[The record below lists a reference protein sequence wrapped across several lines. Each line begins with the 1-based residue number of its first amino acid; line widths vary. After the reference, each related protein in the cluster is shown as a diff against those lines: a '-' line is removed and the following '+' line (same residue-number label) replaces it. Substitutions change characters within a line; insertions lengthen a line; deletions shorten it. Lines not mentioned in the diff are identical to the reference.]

1 MSKSS
6 GGTRTISRNNA
17 AQSRT
22 QSVANTATS
31 SAINALIDS
40 INSKTLWND
49 KVKFLKNDAAN
60 ESLENM
66 TKAVSAVYNIKPS
79 EFKKVEELED
89 VTFNKKKGG
98 SIFWEKY
105 RENETDTIEIGT
117 INRHGK
123 IANIVR
129 TYEESGWKSL
139 TTYYINGYKTGGKD
153 KSVLQMFDKLVK
165 AGKIK

>member
-6 GGTRTISRNNA
+6 GGTRTISSNNA
-17 AQSRT
+17 AQSRI
-22 QSVANTATS
+22 QSVANATTS
-31 SAINALIDS
+31 SAINALVDS

-98 SIFWEKY
+98 SIFL
-105 RENETDTIEIGT
+105 
-117 INRHGK
+117 GK
-123 IANIVR
+123 V
-129 TYEESGWKSL
+129 
-139 TTYYINGYKTGGKD
+139 
-153 KSVLQMFDKLVK
+153 
-165 AGKIK
+165 

>member
-6 GGTRTISRNNA
+6 GSTRAISSNNA

-22 QSVANTATS
+22 QNVANTATS

-60 ESLENM
+60 ESVETM
-66 TKAVSAVYNIKPS
+66 TKAVAAAWKFEPSKFNEIK
-79 EFKKVEELED
+79 EKAD
-89 VTFNKKKGG
+89 VTLNKKKEG
-98 SIFWEKY
+98 SITWNKY
-105 RENETDTIEIGT
+105 RENETDSISVGTIER
-117 INRHGK
+117 NGK

-129 TYEESGWKSL
+129 EYEESGYKSMV
-139 TTYYINGYKTGGKD
+139 TYYINGYKTGGKN
-153 KSVLQMFDKLVK
+153 KSIIQMFDKLVK

>member
-6 GGTRTISRNNA
+6 GGTRTISSNNA

-22 QSVANTATS
+22 QSVANATTS
-31 SAINALIDS
+31 SAINTLVDS

-60 ESLENM
+60 ENLENM
-66 TKAVSAVYNIKPS
+66 AKAVAAVYNFKPS
-79 EFKKVEELED
+79 EFKNVEDMEN
-89 VTFNKKKGG
+89 VTFNKKKEG
-98 SIFWEKY
+98 SIFWNKY
-105 RENETDTIEIGT
+105 RENGTDTIEIGT
-117 INRHGK
+117 ISRHGK

-129 TYEESGWKSL
+129 TYEESGWKSQ

-153 KSVLQMFDKLVK
+153 KSVLQMFDKLAK

>member
-6 GGTRTISRNNA
+6 GGTRTISSNNA

-22 QSVANTATS
+22 QSVANATTS

-60 ESLENM
+60 ESVETM
-66 TKAVSAVYNIKPS
+66 TKAVAAVWKFEPSKFNEIK
-79 EFKKVEELED
+79 EKAD
-89 VTFNKKKGG
+89 VTFNKKKEG
-98 SIFWEKY
+98 SITWNKY
-105 RENETDTIEIGT
+105 RENETDSISVGTIER
-117 INRHGK
+117 NGK
-123 IANIVR
+123 TANIVR
-129 TYEESGWKSL
+129 EYEESGYKSMV
-139 TTYYINGYKTGGKD
+139 TYYINGYKTGGKD
-153 KSVLQMFDKLVK
+153 KSIIQMFDKLAK

>member
-6 GGTRTISRNNA
+6 GGTRTISSNNA

-22 QSVANTATS
+22 QSVANATTS

-40 INSKTLWND
+40 INAKTLWND

-60 ESLENM
+60 ENVETM
-66 TKAVSAVYNIKPS
+66 AKAVAAVWKFEPSKFNEIKK
-79 EFKKVEELED
+79 EED
-89 VTFNKKKGG
+89 VTFNKKKEG
-98 SIFWEKY
+98 SITWNKY
-105 RENETDTIEIGT
+105 REKETDSISVGTIER
-117 INRHGK
+117 NGK
-123 IANIVR
+123 TANIVR
-129 TYEESGWKSL
+129 EYEESGYKSMV
-139 TTYYINGYKTGGKD
+139 TYYINGYKTGGKD

>member
-1 MSKSS
+1 
-6 GGTRTISRNNA
+6 
-17 AQSRT
+17 
-22 QSVANTATS
+22 
-31 SAINALIDS
+31 
-40 INSKTLWND
+40 
-49 KVKFLKNDAAN
+49 
-60 ESLENM
+60 M

-98 SIFWEKY
+98 SIFWKKY

>member
-22 QSVANTATS
+22 QSVANTTS

-49 KVKFLKNDAAN
+49 KIKFLKNDAAN
-60 ESLENM
+60 ESVETM
-66 TKAVSAVYNIKPS
+66 AKAVAAAWKFEPSKFNEIK
-79 EFKKVEELED
+79 EKTY
-89 VTFNKKKGG
+89 VTFNKKKEG
-98 SIFWEKY
+98 SITWNKY
-105 RENETDTIEIGT
+105 RENETDSISVGTIER
-117 INRHGK
+117 NGK

-129 TYEESGWKSL
+129 EYEESGYKSMV
-139 TTYYINGYKTGGKD
+139 TYYINGYKTGGKN
-153 KSVLQMFDKLVK
+153 KSIIQMFDKLVK
-165 AGKIK
+165 EGKI

>member
-6 GGTRTISRNNA
+6 DGTRTISSNNA

-22 QSVANTATS
+22 QSVANTTS

-60 ESLENM
+60 ESVETM
-66 TKAVSAVYNIKPS
+66 TKAVAAVWKFEPSKFNEIKEKS
-79 EFKKVEELED
+79 D
-89 VTFNKKKGG
+89 VTFNKKKEG
-98 SIFWEKY
+98 SITWNKY
-105 RENETDTIEIGT
+105 RENETDSISVGTIER
-117 INRHGK
+117 NGK
-123 IANIVR
+123 TANIIR
-129 TYEESGWKSL
+129 EYEESGYKSMV
-139 TTYYINGYKTGGKD
+139 TYYINGYKTGGKD
-153 KSVLQMFDKLVK
+153 KSIIQMFDKLAK

>member
-6 GGTRTISRNNA
+6 GGTRTISSNNA

-22 QSVANTATS
+22 QSVANTTS

-60 ESLENM
+60 ESVETM
-66 TKAVSAVYNIKPS
+66 TKAVAAVWKFELSKFNEIK
-79 EFKKVEELED
+79 EKAD
-89 VTFNKKKGG
+89 VTFNKKKEG
-98 SIFWEKY
+98 SIIWNKY
-105 RENETDTIEIGT
+105 RENETDSISVGTIER
-117 INRHGK
+117 NGK

-129 TYEESGWKSL
+129 EYEESGYKSMV
-139 TTYYINGYKTGGKD
+139 TYYINGYKTGGKN
-153 KSVLQMFDKLVK
+153 KSIIQMFDKLVK